1 MCTVY
6 TYVYSFHV
14 YIVDSKSDKMQ
25 YLTTYLH
32 KLSYKSILFTSRMKI
47 RLASSN
53 EKIKSQEVL
62 TNQPTI
68 IVLYDYL
75 YELLNLPTS
84 NIHRINILLFNI
96 TVVLKIFLVRNGIA

>member
-25 YLTTYLH
+25 YLTTYHH
-32 KLSYKSILFTSRMKI
+32 KLSYKSILFTPRMKM
-47 RLASSN
+47 RLAHGSN

-96 TVVLKIFLVRNGIA
+96 TVTF